1 MNMTSENKR
10 ISVLVVDDE
19 RHGLAAIKDTVLNTG
34 VAHICA
40 QASSVAEA
48 VKAAEKTQPDC
59 LVLDYHL
66 SDGNAMDIVT
76 ELHLEDRTIIISAD
90 NSKKETVARSNIP
103 FIQKPAN
110 IHELKTLFLSLNQ
123 SKSKRITS

>member
-1 MNMTSENKR
+1 MTSENKR

-19 RHGLAAIKDTVLNTG
+19 RHGLAAIKDTILDTG

-48 VKAAEKTQPDC
+48 VEVAKQTQPDC
-59 LVLDYHL
+59 LILDYHL
-66 SDGNAMDIVT
+66 SDGNALDIVT
-76 ELHLEDRTIIISAD
+76 ALHCKDRTIIISAD
-90 NSKKETVARSNIP
+90 NSKKDTVARSNIP

-110 IHELKTLFLSLNQ
+110 SHELKTLFISLNQ
-123 SKSKRITS
+123 SKSKRIRS